1 MLTYLQQLDE
11 KARCK
16 EGGRE
21 REGDVDEDLDKD
33 KDVDSQNIEVQNPEH
48 MGKKT

>member
-1 MLTYLQQLDE
+1 MQ
-11 KARCK
+11 RGR

-48 MGKKT
+48 MGKKDMTKT

>member
-1 MLTYLQQLDE
+1 MQ
-11 KARCK
+11 RGR

-33 KDVDSQNIEVQNPEH
+33 EDVDSQNIQVQNPEH
-48 MGKKT
+48 MEKKGMTKT